1 MKKSILSAL
10 TALMLASCANVNTND
25 GGLTVIDV
33 ENPTIK
39 EPLPLEQL
47 IESAQLVPLT
57 GDSLLL
63 SMIITTEFAPDRII
77 TVEGMPTIAEPVK
90 IFDLSGKLIAGIHT
104 GQGPG
109 EIAGFPSFVHYN
121 SNTQHI
127 IINDNNKPL
136 KLYSKDGAF
145 IGDQPTP
152 YQFCQ
157 MQFLNDEYLFYAAD
171 YQLNDTLK
179 SYFFVTDKDFNIKYS
194 AFPITVNR
202 SFSLSMTGN
211 FELNG
216 DHVVIVRD
224 TIYYYQDSKL
234 EPKYYFKF
242 ANRFSLD
249 KWTNEEMLDFRQ
261 IDGFLSGSYLE
272 SSKTQFFWTRKPSTG
287 EVKIML
293 RDIKSGNNFT
303 YNFPDNESF
312 GISGFSILTP
322 VRVLNDKCVSRINGD
337 HYSTIFPLIKPFLDA
352 ESLEIM
358 ENYNEDSNPMLL
370 FYTTKE
376 F

>member
-63 SMIITTEFAPDRII
+63 SMITTTEFAPDRFI
-77 TVEGMPTIAEPVK
+77 TVEGMPMITEPVK
-90 IFDLSGKLIAGIHT
+90 IFDLSGKLIAAIHK

-109 EIAGFPSFVHYN
+109 EIAGFPFPYYD
-121 SNTQHI
+121 SNTQQI
-127 IINDNNKPL
+127 IISDNGTTWKH
-136 KLYSKDGAF
+136 YSKDGAF
-145 IGDQPTP
+145 IGDQPAP
-152 YQFCQ
+152 LQFNK
-157 MQFLNDEYLFYAAD
+157 MQFLNGEYLFYASD

-179 SYFFVTDKDFNIKYS
+179 RYFFVTDKDFNIKYS
-194 AFPITVNR
+194 AFPINVNR
-202 SFSLSMTGN
+202 SFSISMGGNLELSGN
-211 FELNG
+211 
-216 DHVVIVRD
+216 HVVIVRD

-234 EPKYYFKF
+234 QPKYYFKF

-249 KWTNEEMLDFRQ
+249 KLPEGEMFDFSH
-261 IDGFLSGSYLE
+261 IDGFLSGTYRE
-272 SSKTQFFWTRKPSTG
+272 SSKTQFFYTTKPSNG
-287 EVKIML
+287 EAKIML

-303 YNFPDNESF
+303 YNFPDNASF
-312 GISGFSILTP
+312 EKSGLSILTP
-322 VRVLNDKCVSRINGD
+322 MRVLNDKCVSMINGD
-337 HYSTIFPLIKPFLDA
+337 NFSIIFPLIKPFLDA
-352 ESLEIM
+352 ESLKIM

>member
-63 SMIITTEFAPDRII
+63 SVITTTEYAPDRII
-77 TVEGMPTIAEPVK
+77 TVEGLPMITEPVK
-90 IFDLSGKLIAGIHT
+90 IFDLSGKLIAAIHK

-109 EIAGFPSFVHYN
+109 EIAGFPFVHYD
-121 SNTQHI
+121 SNTQQI
-127 IINDNNKPL
+127 ICDNGNIW

-145 IGDQPTP
+145 IGDQPAP
-152 YQFCQ
+152 YQFSK
-157 MQFLNDEYLFYAAD
+157 MQFLNGEYLFYAAD
-171 YQLNDTLK
+171 FQLNDTLK
-179 SYFFVTDKDFNIKYS
+179 RYFFVTDKDFKIKYS
-194 AFPITVNR
+194 SFPITVSR
-202 SFSLSMTGN
+202 SFSLSSGGN
-211 FELNG
+211 LELNG
-216 DHVVIVRD
+216 DHAVIVRD
-224 TIYYYQDSKL
+224 TVYYYQDSKL

-242 ANRFSLD
+242 ANRFSADQMPEGDVIDLS
-249 KWTNEEMLDFRQ
+249 K
-261 IDGFLSGSYLE
+261 IDGFLPGTYRE
-272 SSKTQFFWTRKPSTG
+272 SSKTQFFQTMKPSTG
-287 EVKIML
+287 EVKVMV

-303 YNFPDNESF
+303 SDNASF
-312 GISGFSILTP
+312 EKNTLSILTP
-322 VRVLNDKCVSRINGD
+322 IRVLNDKCVCMITGD
-337 HYSTIFPLIKPFLDA
+337 NFSTISPLIKPFLDA
-352 ESLEIM
+352 ESLKIM